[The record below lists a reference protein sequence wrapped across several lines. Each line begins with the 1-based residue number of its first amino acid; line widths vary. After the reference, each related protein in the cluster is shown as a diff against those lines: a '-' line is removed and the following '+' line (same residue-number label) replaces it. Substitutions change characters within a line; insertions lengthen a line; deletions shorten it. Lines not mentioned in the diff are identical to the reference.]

1 LCCMS
6 TALSTHGDK
15 SQAIS
20 PNEQRVYLA
29 GVRLRVITLK
39 EVTGI
44 VGNYAT
50 ARMTVWRLSKKGYLL
65 RAREGMY
72 AAVPPEFLGSNF
84 EVDRYILAHRSS
96 GPSGALAFHSA
107 LELHGVAHSPF
118 TTVYY
123 LSTKKARPFEF
134 QDIAY
139 RSVWASRLF
148 GVTTTGRNGVD
159 ISVTDKERTLLDC
172 LRRPDLCG
180 GLEELLKSAEGLAL
194 LDSGK
199 LMEYLRRF
207 GERSLYQRTGLV
219 LSALQDK
226 IRVPDDLLGRLRDRV
241 GPNAYYLYPGMRTG
255 KSKFV
260 KEWNVIVPR
269 NLAELMRFV

>member
-1 LCCMS
+1 MS
-6 TALSTHGDK
+6 TKLSTYGDK
-15 SQAIS
+15 AQALS

-29 GVRLRVITLK
+29 GVKLRVIALR

-50 ARMTVWRLSKKGYLL
+50 ARMTVWRLAKKGYLL
-65 RAREGMY
+65 RAREGVY
-72 AAVPPEFLGSNF
+72 AAVPPEFLGSHF

-96 GPSGALAFHSA
+96 GSLGALAFHSA

-123 LSTKKARPFEF
+123 LSTKKARPFAF

-139 RSVWASRLF
+139 RSVWTSRLF
-148 GVTTTGRNGVD
+148 GVTSAGRNGVEVD
-159 ISVTDKERTLLDC
+159 VTDKERTLLDC

-194 LDSGK
+194 LDPGK

-219 LSALQDK
+219 LSTLQDR

-255 KSKFV
+255 HSKLV